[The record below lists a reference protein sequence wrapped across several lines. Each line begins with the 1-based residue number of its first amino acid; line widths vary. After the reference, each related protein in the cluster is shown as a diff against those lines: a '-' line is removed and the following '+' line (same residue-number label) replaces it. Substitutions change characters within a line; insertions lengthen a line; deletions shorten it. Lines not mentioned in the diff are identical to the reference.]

1 VATQADIRRQ
11 ERARERRQRPI
22 SILALRL
29 AELNRLLTARH
40 GGEVL
45 ADDDAGRDDVVL
57 VAHHLARCDV
67 DPARRIASWIQLR
80 APWMPAG
87 EVEQVISRVTANPLR
102 WRADSLARRL
112 NLTEA
117 ERRRLRITTVG
128 AVDCDREQRAAARLA
143 RKRERDRKRAAD
155 RRAAARLLAVGRK
168 TRADYIATA
177 LSTTK
182 PWKAAGIS
190 RRTWE
195 RRRRRAR
202 VATPS
207 PSIDSQYAGR
217 HTCDRR
223 AS

>member
-1 VATQADIRRQ
+1 
-11 ERARERRQRPI
+11 
-22 SILALRL
+22 LALRI

-45 ADDDAGRDDVVL
+45 ADDDAGRDDVEL

-80 APWMPAG
+80 APWMPVG
-87 EVEQVISRVTANPLR
+87 EREQLITRVLAKPLR

-117 ERRRLRITTVG
+117 ERRRLRTWTIG
-128 AVDCDREQRAAARLA
+128 AVDFDRDQRRQARAA

-155 RRAAARLLAVGRK
+155 RRAAARLLAGGRK
-168 TRADYIATA
+168 TRTDYIATA

-195 RRRRRAR
+195 RRSSRSCRNS
-202 VATPS
+202 VAHHRLS
-207 PSIDSQYAGR
+207 V
-217 HTCDRR
+217 C
-223 AS
+223 